1 MPDVKFSQLTPITAA
16 QSADYIPI
24 VDVSDPLM
32 SENGSNAVISIG
44 DLTSSLFDGM
54 ANGSISISKL
64 QANPTFTG
72 NVTLPSTTS
81 IGEVGATEIGFL
93 SGLRN
98 NIQYQLDNPFF
109 PVPGTLTIGPGTTTN
124 APLRLMAGTN
134 LATPV
139 SGSVEFDG
147 TNLYYTNSTPAR
159 QILATKTYVDAAV
172 SSIIDG
178 APDLLNTL
186 NEISI
191 ALTAKAP
198 LASPTFTGTVTLPTG
213 TVTSDMIVNSTIVN
227 ADISLTAAIAGT
239 KISPNFGSGN
249 VITTG
254 SLTVGDDAQFISR
267 IGTTNVTPQSQVL
280 GANDSAG
287 ALFGRFSND
296 GASSRHSFIKSR
308 STTRGAHSI
317 VWAGDDLGMIAA
329 GGSDGVKIVEATR
342 IHSEVDAAVAV
353 AGGSFVVGK
362 RYRIVALG
370 NTVWAD
376 VGWVAVPP
384 ATNPAVGDFFTATA
398 PGTVSTGT
406 ASEEPKLDVMPGRLI
421 FSTTG
426 RGAATVTQR
435 MHINSDGN
443 VGINTTTVDP
453 SCLLQL
459 TSTAKGFRPPAMTT
473 SQRNLITSPIAGL
486 MIYNSSTNK
495 LNFYNG
501 NAWEAVTSTPA

>member
-254 SLTVGDDAQFISR
+254 SLTVGDDAQFTSR
-267 IGTTNVTPQSQVL
+267 IGTTDVTPQSQVI
-280 GANDSAG
+280 GASDNAG

-296 GASSRHSFIKSR
+296 SAS
-308 STTRGAHSI
+308 
-317 VWAGDDLGMIAA
+317 
-329 GGSDGVKIVEATR
+329 
-342 IHSEVDAAVAV
+342 
-353 AGGSFVVGK
+353 
-362 RYRIVALG
+362 
-370 NTVWAD
+370 
-376 VGWVAVPP
+376 
-384 ATNPAVGDFFTATA
+384 
-398 PGTVSTGT
+398 
-406 ASEEPKLDVMPGRLI
+406 
-421 FSTTG
+421 
-426 RGAATVTQR
+426 
-435 MHINSDGN
+435 
-443 VGINTTTVDP
+443 
-453 SCLLQL
+453 
-459 TSTAKGFRPPAMTT
+459 
-473 SQRNLITSPIAGL
+473 
-486 MIYNSSTNK
+486 
-495 LNFYNG
+495 
-501 NAWEAVTSTPA
+501 